1 MLIKSIDIVG
11 FKSFADKT
19 TLKFGKG
26 LTAVVGPNGSGKSN
40 VSDAVRWVLGEQ
52 STKSLRGTSMEDVI
66 FSGTATRKPHG
77 FCEVTIH
84 FDNKDRSLRF
94 NDDNVSVTRRYYRS
108 HEGEYMING
117 IAVRLKDVHE
127 LFMDTGLGRDGYSM
141 IGQGK
146 VDAIV
151 SSKSNERRDIFE
163 EASGI
168 SRYRYRKIDAQ
179 RRLDSAEENLLRLR
193 DILEE
198 LKNRIGPL
206 KDQSEKAEKFLALA
220 ETKKELEIGLWT
232 LTLEESK
239 EAFRKQENKITIASE
254 QYKKIESELADFDA
268 AVEKNNSDFAAATVK
283 IDNLKTEIAAA
294 EENTARLEGEINVLR
309 TNIAH
314 NNENIG
320 RLKGEAQQITKSG
333 ENAAAEIEAKEALV
347 LKLQT
352 EKEAL
357 NKEAVIVS
365 EKLASLVQ
373 SSETLSKKLE
383 AKALELNELSLKIS
397 KSRVNLV
404 TAQSSKAEIISRKGI
419 VDVSLTEKR
428 EEINAHTKEME
439 ELKKDSKR
447 CDEAVASAQNS
458 IKGYEMRLENRKKT
472 VDDIKAC
479 IDGINLDIS
488 EKERRAKIL
497 EDLQNSM
504 EGYQNSVKA
513 CVAEA
518 EKGFLKGVLGPVAG
532 IIKVEKEYSVA
543 IEIALGA
550 AAQNIVTQTEADA
563 KRAIAFLKNNNKG
576 RATFLPV
583 SAIKGRNFSE
593 NGLENCYGYV
603 GLASELVKYEPKY
616 ADIINWLLGRTVVAE
631 DLDSATSIAKK
642 YGYRFKVV
650 SLDGQVVNQGGSLTG
665 GSLSKNTGLLSRSG
679 DIAAFKEQAEKLR
692 QKLGEK
698 EEEYQKALSALSA
711 VEADILAVKSEEI
724 TANEDKIRVE
734 GEIRRVSQLLAAAEM
749 VLVQLENEKSN
760 SDKRLSELYETITYS
775 SKQIEAYEAEENGIK
790 AEMEEL
796 SGGRDS
802 SADERG
808 ALTNRLTELRLSAS
822 STEKDIENEKRSIQS
837 IKETLGTSNER
848 FVSLNSQ
855 IEATELSNIQLEES
869 INGILKRIEELKDDV
884 LNKRQEVENQIAV
897 RNGVELSSA
906 EIRQREKEK
915 TSERERINGELER
928 LRAKKE
934 SMAQELDEI
943 IKKLYDEYQLTR
955 TEAENLDIKIENP
968 AEAKRVLAETKA
980 KIRALGNVN
989 VSAIEEYKEVGAR
1002 YEFMSA
1008 QIEDVE
1014 KTKAELNKLIDD
1026 LTEQMKQMFLEGFER
1041 IGENFSK
1048 IFVDMFGG
1056 GHAELKL
1063 SDPNDVLQSGIDI
1076 VAKLPGKNVPSLE
1089 GLSGGEK
1096 ALIAISIYFAIMQ
1109 VNAPPFCFLD
1119 EVETALDDINVERFA
1134 NYMKNSKLDTQFICI
1149 THRRGTMEA
1158 ADMLYGV
1165 TMQEKGVTKLI
1176 ELNVAQLEMDLKE
1189 LEK

>member
-66 FSGTATRKPHG
+66 FSGTSTRKPHG

-84 FDNKDRSLRF
+84 FDNTDRSLRF
-94 NDDNVSVTRRYYRS
+94 NDDNVSVTRRFYRS

-117 IAVRLKDVHE
+117 AAVRLKDVHE

-151 SSKSNERRDIFE
+151 NSKSNERRDIFE

-168 SRYRYRKIDAQ
+168 SRYRYRKIDAG
-179 RRLDSAEENLLRLR
+179 RRLDAAEENLLRLR

-198 LKNRIGPL
+198 LKSRVGPL
-206 KDQSEKAEKFLALA
+206 KEQSEKAEKFLVLA

-232 LTLEESK
+232 NMLNDSK
-239 EAFRKQENKITIASE
+239 EAFRNQESKILIASE
-254 QYKKIESELADFDA
+254 QYKKIENELLDFDA
-268 AVEKNNSDFAAATVK
+268 TVEKNNADFAAATVK
-283 IDNLKTEIAAA
+283 IDELKNEISAS
-294 EENTARLEGEINVLR
+294 EEGIARIEGEINVIRLS
-309 TNIAH
+309 IAH

-320 RLKGEAQQITKSG
+320 RLKGKLESLENSG
-333 ENAAAEIEAKEALV
+333 ETAANQIEAKKKAILEFET
-347 LKLQT
+347 K
-352 EKEAL
+352 KELL
-357 NKEAVIVS
+357 NKEALEVS
-365 EKLASLVQ
+365 NSLSVLIQ
-373 SSETLSKKLE
+373 SSEALSRKLE
-383 AKALELNELSLKIS
+383 EKALELNAISLKIS
-397 KSRVNLV
+397 ENKVNLV
-404 TAQSSKAEIISRKGI
+404 TAESSKGEIAAREGT
-419 VDVSLTEKR
+419 VDIAIQEKEKELR
-428 EEINAHTKEME
+428 ELEKEQG
-439 ELKKDSKR
+439 ELSSDLER
-447 CDEAVASAQNS
+447 CNDAITSSGNS
-458 IKGYEMRLENRKKT
+458 IKGYEMRLESRKKT
-472 VDDIKAC
+472 VDELKDT
-479 IDGINLDIS
+479 IDKMNLDIS
-488 EKERRAKIL
+488 ENERRAKIL
-497 EDLQNSM
+497 EDLESSM
-504 EGYQNSVKA
+504 EGYQSAVKA
-513 CVAEA
+513 CIQES
-518 EKGFLKGVLGPVAG
+518 EKGFLRGIHGPVSML
-532 IIKVEKEYSVA
+532 IDVPKEYAVA

-550 AAQNIVTQTEADA
+550 AAQNIVCETESDA
-563 KRAIAFLKNNNKG
+563 KKAISFLKANNKG
-576 RATFLPV
+576 RATFLPIT
-583 SAIKGRNFSE
+583 AIKGRSFNE
-593 NGLENCYGYV
+593 TGLDNAYGYV
-603 GLASELVKYEPKY
+603 GVASELINFDKKYNEIFDY
-616 ADIINWLLGRTVVAE
+616 LLGRTVVAE
-631 DLDSATSIAKK
+631 DLDSATNIAKK

-665 GSLSKNTGLLSRSG
+665 GSLNKNIGLLSRSG
-679 DIAAFKEQAEKLR
+679 DILALKEKAKKLREKL
-692 QKLGEK
+692 KEK
-698 EEEYQKALSALSA
+698 ESLYENAVSALSS
-711 VEADILAVKSEEI
+711 VEADILAVKSEGT

-734 GEIRRVSQLLAAAEM
+734 GEIRRVSQLIAAAKISLASLNDEKENGKNR
-749 VLVQLENEKSN
+749 LLELGKIILASN
-760 SDKRLSELYETITYS
+760 SE
-775 SKQIEAYEAEENGIK
+775 IEKLTVEQEKIK
-790 AEMEEL
+790 KEMEEAN
-796 SGGRDS
+796 GGRDTT
-802 SADERG
+802 ADERT
-808 ALTNRLTELRLSAS
+808 ALTNKLTELRLSVS
-822 STEKDIENEKRSIQS
+822 TIDRDIETEKSGVKALEMSI
-837 IKETLGTSNER
+837 GGSNER
-848 FVSLNSQ
+848 FGAVTAEIEGISNSNK
-855 IEATELSNIQLEES
+855 ELEEN
-869 INGILKRIEELKDDV
+869 ITALCQKIEDTKRDIEDK
-884 LNKRQEVENQIAV
+884 KSEVENQIAL
-897 RNGVELSSA
+897 RNSVEASSFD
-906 EIRQREKEK
+906 IRQKEKEK

-934 SMAQELDEI
+934 TMEQELDEI
-943 IKKLYDEYQLTR
+943 IRKLYDEYQLTR
-955 TEAENLDIKIENP
+955 TEAEELDIKLENP
-968 AEAKRVLAETKA
+968 AEAKKLLAETKA

-989 VSAIEEYKEVGAR
+989 VAAIEEYKEVGER

-1014 KTKAELNKLIDD
+1014 KTKAELNLLIAD
-1026 LTEQMKQMFLEGFER
+1026 LTEQMQRMFMEGFER

-1063 SDPNDVLQSGIDI
+1063 SDPSDPLQSGIEI
-1076 VAKLPGKNVPSLE
+1076 IAKLPGKNVPSLE

-1134 NYMKNSKLDTQFICI
+1134 NYMKQSKLDTQFICI

-1176 ELNVAQLEMDLKE
+1176 ELNVTQLEMDLKA